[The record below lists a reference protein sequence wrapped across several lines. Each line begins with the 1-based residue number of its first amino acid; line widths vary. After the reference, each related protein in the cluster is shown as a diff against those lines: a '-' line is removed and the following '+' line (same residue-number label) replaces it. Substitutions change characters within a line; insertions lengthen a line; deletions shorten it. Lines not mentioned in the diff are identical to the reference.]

1 MTGTILGIEKE
12 AHKVLIQPTE
22 SKPNRNIMV
31 FGGPGSYKTQSVVI
45 TNVLNETEHSQV
57 ITDPKGEVYE
67 LTGGVKE
74 MQGYEVHVLNFMDM
88 TNSDRHNP
96 IDYVNKDIEAST
108 VATKIVDSANK
119 DGKRD
124 VWYYSQ
130 RALLKALILY
140 SRYEFEPKDR
150 TMTGILDFL
159 QEFDPANNEK
169 GDSEL
174 DKQFMQLDRRHPAR
188 RSYELGFKKSQGEMQ
203 GSIIMSLLT
212 TISVMDN
219 SWESLINIFF
229 SQLFNE
235 LYKLGAKHGAK
246 LPINVDFWLDE
257 FVNLGKF
264 PTFEEFL
271 ATCRGYGIG
280 VGIILQSLTQLYDKY
295 KREKAESILG
305 NCSVKICL
313 NSANMTTAEYFEK
326 MLGKTTVRIDTQ
338 SKSKQHN
345 SKDSG
350 GTSTS
355 EGEQYSQRQL
365 MTADEIMTLPE
376 DESVI
381 VFSNK
386 HPLRVKKAFQFKLFK
401 GATLLNPKSQANY
414 SPTPS
419 VEQLERYKER
429 ITEYHAYR
437 LKQQEET
444 KQAEDTAFQTQ
455 EQADKKEASKA
466 NETITDEQKAY
477 LKKREALLAD
487 MQEQEQEQAPELPKE
502 SPLEVA
508 EEDTTKEP
516 EIAEQ
521 SDLMFENET
530 ENRSYSD
537 YYATEDSPTAINFES
552 EDE

>member
-1 MTGTILGIEKE
+1 
-12 AHKVLIQPTE
+12 
-22 SKPNRNIMV
+22 
-31 FGGPGSYKTQSVVI
+31 
-45 TNVLNETEHSQV
+45 
-57 ITDPKGEVYE
+57 
-67 LTGGVKE
+67 
-74 MQGYEVHVLNFMDM
+74 
-88 TNSDRHNP
+88 
-96 IDYVNKDIEAST
+96 
-108 VATKIVDSANK
+108 
-119 DGKRD
+119 
-124 VWYYSQ
+124 
-130 RALLKALILY
+130 
-140 SRYEFEPKDR
+140 
-150 TMTGILDFL
+150 
-159 QEFDPANNEK
+159 
-169 GDSEL
+169 
-174 DKQFMQLDRRHPAR
+174 
-188 RSYELGFKKSQGEMQ
+188 
-203 GSIIMSLLT
+203 
-212 TISVMDN
+212 
-219 SWESLINIFF
+219 
-229 SQLFNE
+229 
-235 LYKLGAKHGAK
+235 
-246 LPINVDFWLDE
+246 
-257 FVNLGKF
+257 
-264 PTFEEFL
+264 
-271 ATCRGYGIG
+271 
-280 VGIILQSLTQLYDKY
+280 
-295 KREKAESILG
+295 
-305 NCSVKICL
+305 
-313 NSANMTTAEYFEK
+313 

-376 DESVI
+376 AESVI

-401 GATLLNPKSQANY
+401 GATQLNPKSQANY

-419 VEQLERYKER
+419 EEQLERYKER

-444 KQAEDTAFQTQ
+444 KQAEDTAFQAQ